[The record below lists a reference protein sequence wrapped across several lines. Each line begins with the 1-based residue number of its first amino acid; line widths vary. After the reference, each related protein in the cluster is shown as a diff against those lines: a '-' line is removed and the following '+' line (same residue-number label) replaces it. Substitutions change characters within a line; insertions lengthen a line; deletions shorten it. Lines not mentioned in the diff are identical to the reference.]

1 MAKKVILMKLLQEI
15 RGYANVT
22 NRRPTPATPM
32 LYLMQLRR
40 RNAHAHTQ
48 VRVPQPLKRLAIT
61 ANWQNPGEA
70 PAPIK
75 IHHAVANPSEMP
87 VVIG

>member
-15 RGYANVT
+15 RGHANVT
-22 NRRPTPATPM
+22 NRRPNPAAPM

-40 RNAHAHTQ
+40 RNASAHG
-48 VRVPQPLKRLAIT
+48 RPQPPQRLAIT
-61 ANWQNPGEA
+61 AQWQNPGEA

-75 IHHAVANPSEMP
+75 INHTVADKSELP
-87 VVIG
+87 FVVG

>member
-1 MAKKVILMKLLQEI
+1 MAKKIILMKLLQEI
-15 RGYANVT
+15 RGHANVT
-22 NRRPTPATPM
+22 NRRPAPAAPM

-40 RNAHAHTQ
+40 RNAHAH
-48 VRVPQPLKRLAIT
+48 VRPQPPQRLSIT
-61 ANWQNPGEA
+61 AQWQNPGEA

-75 IHHAVANPSEMP
+75 INHAAAEPSEMP

>member
-1 MAKKVILMKLLQEI
+1 MAKKVILMKLLQEL

-22 NRRPTPATPM
+22 NRRPTPAAPT

-40 RNAHAHTQ
+40 RNAHAYN
-48 VRVPQPLKRLAIT
+48 RPQPPQRLAIT
-61 ANWQNPGEA
+61 AHWQNPGEA

-75 IHHAVANPSEMP
+75 IHHTVTDHSEIP
-87 VVIG
+87 IVVG

>member
-1 MAKKVILMKLLQEI
+1 MAKKLLLMKLLQEV
-15 RGYANVT
+15 RGHANVT

-40 RNAHAHTQ
+40 RNAYAHG
-48 VRVPQPLKRLAIT
+48 RPQPPQRLAIT
-61 ANWQNPGEA
+61 AQWQNSGDA

-75 IHHAVANPSEMP
+75 IHHTVADHTEMP